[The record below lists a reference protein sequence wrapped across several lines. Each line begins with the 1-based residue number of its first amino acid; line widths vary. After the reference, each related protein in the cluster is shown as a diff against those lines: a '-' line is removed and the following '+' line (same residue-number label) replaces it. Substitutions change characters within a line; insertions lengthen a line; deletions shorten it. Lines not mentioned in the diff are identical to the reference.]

1 MTPPAQAV
9 PDHAASLTEQ
19 RLLWAERD
27 VMRAEQRAQEAA
39 RQAEQAQALRRE
51 AEAALQAEC
60 RRSEA
65 LQAHLASL
73 YASTSWK
80 LSRPVRAAAKLQQLM
95 QRLAGHPAA
104 PVPQPPPQPAPQAP
118 VPVPV
123 AVPVL
128 VLEARAQ
135 AMLNRLLGRV

>member
-1 MTPPAQAV
+1 MPRQTLTPP
-9 PDHAASLTEQ
+9 ASLTEQ

-27 VMRAEQRAQEAA
+27 VVRAEQRAQEAA

-95 QRLAGHPAA
+95 QRLGGRPPA
-104 PVPQPPPQPAPQAP
+104 PQPPPPSPP
-118 VPVPV
+118 PVPV
-123 AVPVL
+123 AAPV
-128 VLEARAQ
+128 VMLEARAQ
-135 AMLNRLLGRV
+135 AMLNRLRGRV

>member
-1 MTPPAQAV
+1 LTPP
-9 PDHAASLTEQ
+9 ASLTEQ

-95 QRLAGHPAA
+95 QRLAGRPPA
-104 PVPQPPPQPAPQAP
+104 PQPPSQAQAQAH
-118 VPVPV
+118 V
-123 AVPVL
+123 AAPVL

-135 AMLNRLLGRV
+135 AMLNRLRGRV